1 MWPLKKRALP
11 KIYTPPLVPSDD
23 EIVESAPHTIAAYT
37 NVAHGTFGY
46 AVLRLALEGR
56 LKVRSVPGVFASDM
70 RYVYEA
76 VK

>member
-1 MWPLKKRALP
+1 MWPFKKTTASDVYVP
-11 KIYTPPLVPSDD
+11 SPVPSDD

-56 LKVRSVPGVFASDM
+56 LKVRSVPGVFSSDT